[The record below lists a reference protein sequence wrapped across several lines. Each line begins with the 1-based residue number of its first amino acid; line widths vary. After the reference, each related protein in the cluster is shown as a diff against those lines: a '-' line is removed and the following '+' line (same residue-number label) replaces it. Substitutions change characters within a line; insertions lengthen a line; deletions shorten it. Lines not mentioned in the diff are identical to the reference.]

1 MRPTIVDTIKSVD
14 QILSGSR
21 GSKKR
26 DTPGSRF
33 FCPRN
38 PRNRELLDSELPD
51 ADTVRRACSFFESKS
66 RENLHVRDSPTNNF
80 HHYRSVL
87 QNACSD
93 RDFDDDSD
101 FDEDDYYSD
110 GSDEDF
116 RKINSPPPPKLIPHS
131 VMDRIRAHGSSVT
144 YFGGRIVE
152 STNKPLS
159 PARKVLKEIL
169 QSSPLEPF
177 QQRWS
182 VSCALLTRSRLVKSN
197 SCDSRLEILVLE
209 PVEEDD

>member
-1 MRPTIVDTIKSVD
+1 MRPTIVDAIKSVD
-14 QILSGSR
+14 EILSGSK

-26 DTPGSRF
+26 EESDRQF

-38 PRNRELLDSELPD
+38 PRNRELIDSELPH
-51 ADTVRRACSFFESKS
+51 ADTVRRACSFFETKS
-66 RENLHVRDSPTNNF
+66 RENLHARDSP
-80 HHYRSVL
+80 
-87 QNACSD
+87 SD
-93 RDFDDDSD
+93 NWRRRDDSD
-101 FDEDDYYSD
+101 SDFEDHEDDDDYYEE
-110 GSDEDF
+110 SDEDL
-116 RKINSPPPPKLIPHS
+116 KITSPTPPKLIPHS
-131 VMDRIRAHGSSVT
+131 VMDRIRAHGSTVT
-144 YFGGRIVE
+144 YFGGKIVA
-152 STNKPLS
+152 SNNKPLS

-209 PVEEDD
+209 PVDEDAGQL